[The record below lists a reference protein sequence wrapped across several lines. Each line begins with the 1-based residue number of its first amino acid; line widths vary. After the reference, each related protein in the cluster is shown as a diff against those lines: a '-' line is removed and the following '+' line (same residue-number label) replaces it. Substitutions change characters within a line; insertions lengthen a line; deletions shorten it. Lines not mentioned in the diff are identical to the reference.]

1 MVIGILLMLFLVSVF
16 IVSVIRYNK
25 KLYLHLQ
32 EKQSMQLQF
41 NETLLHSRIEMQE
54 ETFRSISQEIHD
66 NIGQELSFVKLNL
79 NSIIDDLNGPTR
91 EVVVESKD
99 LISKS
104 IQQLRDIARSINTD
118 YLNTIGLPEA
128 VSQQLQLME
137 RTGAF
142 KTQLTVKG
150 DFVKLDS
157 RKRLVLFRC
166 IQELLN
172 NVIRHSE
179 ADFVSIE
186 LNYEGEQLRVQIS
199 DNGKGFDTSS
209 LQSEQHNGIGLSN
222 VVNRISLINGKIS
235 ISSQS
240 GKGTNTFL
248 EVYK

>member
-79 NSIIDDLNGPTR
+79 NSIIDTLNGPTR

-104 IQQLRDIARSINTD
+104 IQQLRDIAKSINTD

-142 KTQLTVKG
+142 KTELIIKG

-186 LNYEGEQLRVQIS
+186 MNYEGEQLKVEIS

-209 LQSEQHNGIGLSN
+209 IQSEKHNGIGLSN

-240 GKGTNTFL
+240 GKGTHTFL
-248 EVYK
+248 EVNK

>member
-79 NSIIDDLNGPTR
+79 NSIIDTLNGPTR

-104 IQQLRDIARSINTD
+104 IQQLRDIAKSINTD

-142 KTQLTVKG
+142 KTELIIKG

-179 ADFVSIE
+179 ADFVSIKM
-186 LNYEGEQLRVQIS
+186 NYEGEQLKVEIS

-209 LQSEQHNGIGLSN
+209 MQLKKHNGIGLSN
-222 VVNRISLINGKIS
+222 VMNRISLINGKIS
-235 ISSQS
+235 ISSHA
-240 GKGTNTFL
+240 GKGTHTFL
-248 EVYK
+248 EVNK